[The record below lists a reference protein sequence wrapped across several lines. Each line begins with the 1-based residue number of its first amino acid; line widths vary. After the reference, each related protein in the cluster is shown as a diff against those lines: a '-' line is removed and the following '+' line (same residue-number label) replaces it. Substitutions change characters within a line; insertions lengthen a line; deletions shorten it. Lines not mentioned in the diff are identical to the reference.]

1 MKSKENNRAELILEI
16 IKLKKL
22 PQSAKIILKIKKIQQ
37 ML

>member
-1 MKSKENNRAELILEI
+1 MKSKDDNRAALILEI
-16 IKLKKL
+16 IRLKKL

>member
-1 MKSKENNRAELILEI
+1 MKSKENNRAALILKI
-16 IKLKKL
+16 LKLKKL

>member
-1 MKSKENNRAELILEI
+1 MKSKENNRAALILEI
-16 IKLKKL
+16 LKLKKL

>member
-1 MKSKENNRAELILEI
+1 MKSKDDNRAAVILEI
-16 IKLKKL
+16 LRLKKL

>member
-1 MKSKENNRAELILEI
+1 MKSKDDNRAALILEI
-16 IKLKKL
+16 LRLKKL